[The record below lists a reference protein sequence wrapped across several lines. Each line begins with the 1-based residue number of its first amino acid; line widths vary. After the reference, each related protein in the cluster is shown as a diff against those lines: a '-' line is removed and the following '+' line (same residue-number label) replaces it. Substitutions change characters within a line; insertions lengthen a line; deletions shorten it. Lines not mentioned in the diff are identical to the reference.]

1 MSYGPCPA
9 APPGPENRAW
19 PQSRRPGSRSPSP
32 AEDDVVVRIDRRA
45 RFVTL
50 GAVMLGMLL
59 GSLDQ
64 TIVGTALPTI
74 VGDLNGFERYSWVV
88 TGYLVAST
96 AMVPIFGKISDI
108 YGRKWLYML
117 GIGVF
122 LGGSMLCGQA
132 RTMDQLIA
140 FRTIQGLGAG
150 AMIPIA
156 QAIIGDIFPPA
167 ERGKWQGLLFSVF
180 GFAVI
185 IGPTLGGWITD
196 QLSWRW
202 IFYVNVPLGA
212 IALAAVFAAFPAH
225 ASVQR
230 RHVIDWLG
238 SVTLI
243 GAVVPLLIA
252 LSIGSTQPDAHN
264 SFGWD
269 SPQVLGLFAAA
280 IVLGIAFVL
289 VERRAAE
296 PTMPL
301 DVIRNPIFAVS
312 AVITF
317 VTMAGMYGAILY
329 IPLFV
334 QAVLGQS
341 ATDSGIIL
349 EPMMFGLIAVSILSG
364 QLLSRTGRYKLLAI
378 VGTAVIT
385 AGLYLLSTMTVH
397 TGNDEMVRD
406 MVVLGL
412 GLGSSMAL
420 YTIVVQNAFS
430 ASRLGVVTASLAF
443 FRSIGGAVGAALL
456 GSVMIGRFT
465 DDVQAGLAALPLAV
479 TSHMGTLT
487 NSAQVLMNA
496 TNTEIATALSPYGAP
511 GAAIAA
517 RLETIRNTGIASG
530 ISEVFA
536 IGAGLMVVAFVASL
550 FLREIPLR
558 TTNEETAA
566 AGPYTPPPLP
576 TS

>member
-1 MSYGPCPA
+1 MATVA
-9 APPGPENRAW
+9 AQPVENAVA
-19 PQSRRPGSRSPSP
+19 G
-32 AEDDVVVRIDRRA
+32 EDDVVVRIDRRA

-180 GFAVI
+180 GVAVI

-230 RHVIDWLG
+230 HHVIDWWG
-238 SVTLI
+238 SVALI

-280 IVLGIAFVL
+280 IVLGIAFIL
-289 VERRAAE
+289 VEQRAAE

-301 DVIRNPIFAVS
+301 DIIRNPIFAVS

-317 VTMAGMYGAILY
+317 MTMAGMYGAILY

-349 EPMMFGLIAVSILSG
+349 EPMMIGLIAVSILSG

-385 AGLYLLSTMTVH
+385 TGLYLLSTMTVH
-397 TGNDEMVRD
+397 TGNNELVRD

-465 DDVQAGLAALPLAV
+465 DDVQTGLAALPPAV

-496 TNTEIATALSPYGAP
+496 TNAEIATALAPYGAP

-558 TTNEETAA
+558 ATNDETAA
-566 AGPYTPPPLP
+566 AGPQTAPPLP
-576 TS
+576 SR

>member
-1 MSYGPCPA
+1 MITASAHPVEIA
-9 APPGPENRAW
+9 APD
-19 PQSRRPGSRSPSP
+19 
-32 AEDDVVVRIDRRA
+32 EDGAVVHIDRRA

-74 VGDLNGFERYSWVV
+74 IGDLNGFERYSWVV

-185 IGPTLGGWITD
+185 VGPTLGGWITD

-269 SPQVLGLFAAA
+269 SPQVVGLFAAA
-280 IVLGIAFVL
+280 IVLGLAFVL
-289 VERRAAE
+289 IERRAAE

-301 DVIRNPIFAVS
+301 DIIRNPIFAVS

-349 EPMMFGLIAVSILSG
+349 EPMMIGLIAVSILSG
-364 QLLSRTGRYKLLAI
+364 QLLSRTGRYKALAI
-378 VGTAVIT
+378 IGTAVIT

-397 TGNDEMVRD
+397 TGNDELVRD

-412 GLGSSMAL
+412 GLGTSMAL
-420 YTIVVQNAFS
+420 YTIVVQNVFS

-465 DDVQAGLAALPLAV
+465 DDVQAGLAALPPAV

-496 TNTEIATALSPYGAP
+496 TNTEITAALAPYGAP

-517 RLETIRNTGIASG
+517 QLETIRNTGIASG

-536 IGAGLMVVAFVASL
+536 IGAGLMVVALVASL

-558 TTNEETAA
+558 TTNEETPA
-566 AGPYTPPPLP
+566 AGAVDAP
-576 TS
+576 

>member
-1 MSYGPCPA
+1 MATVA
-9 APPGPENRAW
+9 AQPVENAVA
-19 PQSRRPGSRSPSP
+19 G
-32 AEDDVVVRIDRRA
+32 EDDVVVRIDRRA

-180 GFAVI
+180 GVAVI

-230 RHVIDWLG
+230 HHVIDWWG
-238 SVTLI
+238 SVALI

-280 IVLGIAFVL
+280 IVLGIAFIL
-289 VERRAAE
+289 VEQRAAE

-301 DVIRNPIFAVS
+301 DIIRNPIFAVS

-317 VTMAGMYGAILY
+317 MTMAGMYGAILY

-349 EPMMFGLIAVSILSG
+349 EPMMIGLIAVSILSG

-385 AGLYLLSTMTVH
+385 TGLYLLSTMTVH
-397 TGNDEMVRD
+397 TGNDELVRD

-465 DDVQAGLAALPLAV
+465 DDVQTGLAALPPAV

-496 TNTEIATALSPYGAP
+496 TNAEIATALAPYGAP

-558 TTNEETAA
+558 ATNDETAA
-566 AGPYTPPPLP
+566 AGPQTAPPLP
-576 TS
+576 SR

>member
-1 MSYGPCPA
+1 L
-9 APPGPENRAW
+9 PGGT
-19 PQSRRPGSRSPSP
+19 SRPGESRVATVS
-32 AEDDVVVRIDRRA
+32 AHTVEIALAGEDDVVVRIDRRA

-167 ERGKWQGLLFSVF
+167 ERGKYQGLLFSVF

-202 IFYVNVPLGA
+202 IFYVNGPLGA
-212 IALAAVFAAFPAH
+212 IALAAVFAAFPVH

-230 RHVIDWLG
+230 RHVIDWWG
-238 SVTLI
+238 SVALI

-264 SFGWD
+264 SFGWG

-280 IVLGIAFVL
+280 IVLGIAFIL

-301 DVIRNPIFAVS
+301 DIIRNSIFAVS

-317 VTMAGMYGAILY
+317 MTMAGMYGAILY

-349 EPMMFGLIAVSILSG
+349 EPMMIGLIAVSILSG
-364 QLLSRTGRYKLLAI
+364 QLLSRTGRYKVIAI

-385 AGLYLLSTMTVH
+385 VGLYLLSTMTVH
-397 TGNDEMVRD
+397 TGNDELVRD

-465 DDVQAGLAALPLAV
+465 DNVQAGLAALPPAV

-496 TNTEIATALSPYGAP
+496 TNTEIATALAPYGAP

-536 IGAGLMVVAFVASL
+536 IGAGLMVVALIASL

-566 AGPYTPPPLP
+566 AGAQTTPLP
-576 TS
+576 SS

>member
-1 MSYGPCPA
+1 MATVS
-9 APPGPENRAW
+9 APRVEIALAG
-19 PQSRRPGSRSPSP
+19 
-32 AEDDVVVRIDRRA
+32 EDDVVVRIDRRA

-74 VGDLNGFERYSWVV
+74 IGDLNGFERYSWVV

-317 VTMAGMYGAILY
+317 MTMAGMYGAILY

-397 TGNDEMVRD
+397 TGNDELVRD

-465 DDVQAGLAALPLAV
+465 DDVQAGLAALPPAD

>member
-1 MSYGPCPA
+1 MATVS
-9 APPGPENRAW
+9 APRGEIALA
-19 PQSRRPGSRSPSP
+19 G
-32 AEDDVVVRIDRRA
+32 EDDVVVRIDRRA

-185 IGPTLGGWITD
+185 VGPTLGGWITD

-312 AVITF
+312 AVITLM
-317 VTMAGMYGAILY
+317 TMAGMYGAILY

>member
-1 MSYGPCPA
+1 VATVS
-9 APPGPENRAW
+9 APRVEIALAG
-19 PQSRRPGSRSPSP
+19 
-32 AEDDVVVRIDRRA
+32 EDDVVVRIDRRA

-74 VGDLNGFERYSWVV
+74 VADLNGFERYSWVV

-317 VTMAGMYGAILY
+317 MTMAGMYGAILY

-397 TGNDEMVRD
+397 TGNDELVRD

>member
-1 MSYGPCPA
+1 MATVS
-9 APPGPENRAW
+9 APRGEIALA
-19 PQSRRPGSRSPSP
+19 G
-32 AEDDVVVRIDRRA
+32 EDDVVVRIDRRA

-212 IALAAVFAAFPAH
+212 IALAAVFAAFPAY

-317 VTMAGMYGAILY
+317 MTMAGMYGAILY

>member
-1 MSYGPCPA
+1 
-9 APPGPENRAW
+9 
-19 PQSRRPGSRSPSP
+19 
-32 AEDDVVVRIDRRA
+32 
-45 RFVTL
+45 
-50 GAVMLGMLL
+50 
-59 GSLDQ
+59 
-64 TIVGTALPTI
+64 
-74 VGDLNGFERYSWVV
+74 
-88 TGYLVAST
+88 
-96 AMVPIFGKISDI
+96 
-108 YGRKWLYML
+108 ML

-212 IALAAVFAAFPAH
+212 MALAAVFAAFPAH

-230 RHVIDWLG
+230 RHVIDWRG
-238 SVTLI
+238 SVALI

-280 IVLGIAFVL
+280 IVLGLAFVL
-289 VERRAAE
+289 IERRAAE

-301 DVIRNPIFAVS
+301 DIIRNPIFAVS

-349 EPMMFGLIAVSILSG
+349 EPMMIGLIAVSILSG
-364 QLLSRTGRYKLLAI
+364 QLLSRTGRYKALAI
-378 VGTAVIT
+378 IGTAVIT

-397 TGNDEMVRD
+397 TGNDELVRD

-412 GLGSSMAL
+412 GLGTSMAL
-420 YTIVVQNAFS
+420 YTIVVQNVFS

-465 DDVQAGLAALPLAV
+465 GDVQAGLAALPPAV

-496 TNTEIATALSPYGAP
+496 TNTEITAALAPYGAP

-517 RLETIRNTGIASG
+517 QLETIRNTGIASG

-536 IGAGLMVVAFVASL
+536 IGAGLMVVALVASL

-558 TTNEETAA
+558 KTNKETPATGA
-566 AGPYTPPPLP
+566 VDAP
-576 TS
+576 